1 MTTPTRQADLRAL
14 LRQFVSSE
22 RRRISLALFCML
34 GLAVTELLAPW
45 PLKIIFDNLLLGHQW
60 PTALNWL
67 SVLVQ
72 GGKGYAVVIVS
83 LGILVVAL
91 LSSAFAYGQ
100 QWLTSYLGQRLVYS
114 LRAEL
119 FAHLQQ
125 LSLSF
130 HNRTRTGE
138 LLAKVTGE
146 TEVFKDAFVEA
157 VLLALPQLLTITSM
171 SAILLWL
178 DWRLSLIVLA
188 TFPLLF
194 YALSRSYKQIKLA
207 TRQQRQREGRL
218 AARLNEVLSSVR
230 LVKAY
235 GRESYEQERFEQAS
249 HQTLSA
255 GLEAE
260 RSTAAATRAVE
271 LLKATGLWATVL
283 FGALAVINGRMTP
296 GTLLVFIAY
305 LNEMYKPLRN
315 LAKTSGRWSR
325 AVVSAQRLGEIL
337 NTEPERWPIFKKDTP
352 TAITTRLRGAIEFD
366 RVSFSYGSHSDDEIV
381 LDEVS
386 FTLAPGQR
394 VALVGASGAGKS
406 TIANLI
412 LRFYHATAGEIR
424 LDGVNIEKYQRETLR
439 NEIGVVLQDALLFGA
454 SIRENIAYGK
464 PNATLAEI
472 EAAAR
477 QAYAHEFISALPDG
491 YDTIIGERGSTL
503 SGGQRQRLC
512 LARAIIKN
520 PSVLILDEPTSAVDN
535 ESAELIHQAIDQ
547 MRIGKTT
554 IVIAHHLA
562 TLNEFD
568 HILVLRR
575 GRLVEQGKHSE
586 LLKLRGDY
594 YRMTQR
600 IESGQAT

>member
-1 MTTPTRQADLRAL
+1 MNTPTQQADLRTL

-22 RRRISLALFCML
+22 RRRIALALFCML
-34 GLAVTELLAPW
+34 GLAATELLAPW
-45 PLKIIFDNLLLGHQW
+45 PLKIIFDHLLLERPAPW
-60 PTALNWL
+60 RWLN
-67 SVLVQ
+67 VLMQ
-72 GGKGYAVVIVS
+72 SGKSYAVVVVS
-83 LGILVVAL
+83 LGILCIAL
-91 LSSAFAYGQ
+91 FSSAFAYGQ

-146 TEVFKDAFVEA
+146 TEAFKDAFVEA

-171 SAILLWL
+171 FAILLWL

-188 TFPLLF
+188 TFPLL
-194 YALSRSYKQIKLA
+194 YLALLRSYEQLKIT
-207 TRQQRQREGRL
+207 TRQQRQREGKL
-218 AARLNEVLSSVR
+218 AARLSEVLSSVR

-235 GRESYEQERFEQAS
+235 GRERYEQERFEQES
-249 HQTLSA
+249 QQTLAA
-255 GLEAE
+255 GLQTE
-260 RSTAAATRAVE
+260 RKAAAVTRVVE
-271 LLKATGLWATVL
+271 LLKAAGLWATVL

-296 GTLLVFIAY
+296 GTLLIFVAY

-315 LAKTSGRWSR
+315 LAKTSGRLSR

-337 NTEPERWPIFKKDTP
+337 NTEPERWNELPS
-352 TAITTRLRGAIEFD
+352 AMTTRLRGAIEFD
-366 RVSFSYGSHSDDEIV
+366 RVSFSYGDGESV
-381 LDEVS
+381 LQDVS

-412 LRFYHATAGEIR
+412 LRFYHATHGTIR
-424 LDGVNIEKYQRETLR
+424 LDGENIESYSRDTLR
-439 NEIGVVLQDALLFGA
+439 DEIGVVLQDALLFGA
-454 SIRENIAYGK
+454 SIRENLSYGK
-464 PNATLAEI
+464 PAATQAEI
-472 EAAAR
+472 ETAAR

-512 LARAIIKN
+512 LARAIVKN
-520 PSVLILDEPTSAVDN
+520 PSVLILDEPTSAVDS
-535 ESAELIHQAIDQ
+535 ESAELIHTAIDQ
-547 MRIGKTT
+547 LRADKTT
-554 IVIAHHLA
+554 IVIAHHLT

-568 HILVLRR
+568 HILVLQR
-575 GRLVEQGKHSE
+575 GRLVEQGKHEE
-586 LLKLRGDY
+586 LLSLGGAY
-594 YRMTQR
+594 FRMTQ
-600 IESGQAT
+600 